1 VVTLC
6 LRCIPV
12 NDPAPLTCGQGL
24 PCVLMGASSARRFVG
39 ARTVRR
45 ASTPLAS
52 GLLSM
57 HLSRADRDRPAAGS
71 RYRYRLAGSVSQ
83 DEHQT
88 LGTDDQHRR
97 LATRDRRPCRFRIRG
112 EAAARRLFLP
122 FDGMEQRPLRLER
135 SGRPRV
141 LPRCAG
147 VVGDCSYA
155 TVVRSSS
162 RNHSA
167 GRSYRPWLSE
177 GPSAS
182 NAAPVMH
189 WWVNDGRS
197 FSGTSPLGRKIGPG
211 RAEVRMLAGTTLST
225 FRAKRV
231 RACPRGRTPRS
242 SVATDGTAAGDT
254 PGSGMFGHG

>member
-1 VVTLC
+1 MTETDTLESRQRTAGTAQPRT
-6 LRCIPV
+6 L
-12 NDPAPLTCGQGL
+12 AL
-24 PCVLMGASSARRFVG
+24 PRIRAR
-39 ARTVRR
+39 ARPGNRR
-45 ASTPLAS
+45 
-52 GLLSM
+52 
-57 HLSRADRDRPAAGS
+57 
-71 RYRYRLAGSVSQ
+71 SQ
-83 DEHQT
+83 RT
-88 LGTDDQHRR
+88 TSRR

-122 FDGMEQRPLRLER
+122 FDGMEQRPLRLEQ

-225 FRAKRV
+225 FRAKRE